1 MNIWDILILCAV
13 GAAVA
18 VAVRTL
24 RGKGKQGGCSC
35 GCGGCTKECAS
46 RRDPDQMAG
55 KNEYNITVNFPGDES
70 LVGEFVPVRILS
82 AGESTL
88 RGVRAEKEQ
97 G

>member
-18 VAVRTL
+18 AAVRTL

-46 RRDPDQMAG
+46 RRDPEAR
-55 KNEYNITVNFPGDES
+55 T
-70 LVGEFVPVRILS
+70 
-82 AGESTL
+82 
-88 RGVRAEKEQ
+88 
-97 G
+97 